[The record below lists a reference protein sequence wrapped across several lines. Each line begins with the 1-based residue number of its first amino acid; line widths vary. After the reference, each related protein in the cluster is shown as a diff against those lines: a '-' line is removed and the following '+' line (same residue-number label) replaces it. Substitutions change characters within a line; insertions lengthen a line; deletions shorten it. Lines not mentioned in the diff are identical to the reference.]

1 MKEEFEVPEGDF
13 VLASESVP
21 ELDVSQLS
29 SQEVALSMLD
39 EEAVVPV
46 SAKFKFIKD
55 LNR

>member
-1 MKEEFEVPEGDF
+1 MEEEFEVPEGDF